1 MLPGAVKAV
10 AAPFWVNPASDLY
23 IQRPATSQ
31 ATLMLQF
38 GWLLRSIPGSIA
50 FAAIGAQT
58 SLHLTVHFD
67 TRPPGGRVVL

>member
-1 MLPGAVKAV
+1 MESLHG
-10 AAPFWVNPASDLY
+10 FWVNPHGDFY

-31 ATLMLQF
+31 VYLMLQF

-58 SLHLTVHFD
+58 SLHLTVRFD
-67 TRPPGGRVVL
+67 TRP